1 MGINVRYTRPKEK
14 PQMNPIWR
22 GVGCI
27 LAVVA
32 PLVSFGL
39 TILAI
44 PPLLS
49 TGLVPLELLNPIR
62 FPDWVFNVPVLT
74 DIAAF
79 LGGINSLGLGIIT
92 FIVILILLTG
102 IFSLIYVSI
111 IQVIGPPRYSE
122 IDAPPTRHKTKRYT
136 R

>member
-1 MGINVRYTRPKEK
+1 
-14 PQMNPIWR
+14 MNPIWR

-79 LGGINSLGLGIIT
+79 LGGINYLGLGIIT